1 MPENQSL
8 GVVMDNQQP
17 VENKIHIQA
26 LHQPDPDFFD
36 DSDQIKNILELI
48 EYYLTFQCNNFGDLY
63 ADFEGNNVLLNK
75 IHIIMFDPQDD
86 KQGRIRDEVNKVK
99 NNTLLG
105 NKQSFLVYR
114 QPNMLNII
122 DYININTIP
131 GQYKKIHSK

>member
-63 ADFEGNNVLLNK
+63 ADFEGNGVLLNK
-75 IHIIMFDPQDD
+75 IHTIMFDPQDD
-86 KQGRIRDEVNKVK
+86 KQGRIRDEVNKVI
-99 NNTLLG
+99 
-105 NKQSFLVYR
+105 SDMAYFVYTKHETNR
-114 QPNMLNII
+114 WARAIYDATIKNII
-122 DYININTIP
+122 
-131 GQYKKIHSK
+131 

>member
-63 ADFEGNNVLLNK
+63 ADFEGNGVLLNK
-75 IHIIMFDPQDD
+75 IHTIMFDPQND
-86 KQGRIRDEVNKVK
+86 KQGRIRDEVNKVI
-99 NNTLLG
+99 
-105 NKQSFLVYR
+105 SDMAYFVYTKHETNR
-114 QPNMLNII
+114 WARAIYDATIENII
-122 DYININTIP
+122 
-131 GQYKKIHSK
+131 

>member
-36 DSDQIKNILELI
+36 DSDEIKNILELI

-63 ADFEGNNVLLNK
+63 ADFEGNGVLLNK
-75 IHIIMFDPQDD
+75 IHTIMFDPQND
-86 KQGRIRDEVNKVK
+86 KEGRIRDEVNKVI
-99 NNTLLG
+99 
-105 NKQSFLVYR
+105 SDMAYFVYTKHETNR
-114 QPNMLNII
+114 WARAIYDATIENII
-122 DYININTIP
+122 
-131 GQYKKIHSK
+131 

>member
-63 ADFEGNNVLLNK
+63 ADFEGNGVLLNK
-75 IHIIMFDPQDD
+75 IHTIMFDPQND
-86 KQGRIRDEVNKVK
+86 KQGRIRDEVNKVI
-99 NNTLLG
+99 
-105 NKQSFLVYR
+105 SDMAYFVYTKHETNR
-114 QPNMLNII
+114 WAKAIYDATIENII
-122 DYININTIP
+122 
-131 GQYKKIHSK
+131 

>member
-36 DSDQIKNILELI
+36 DSDEIKNILELI

-63 ADFEGNNVLLNK
+63 ADFEGNGVLLNK
-75 IHIIMFDPQDD
+75 IHTIMFDPQDD
-86 KQGRIRDEVNKVK
+86 KQGRIRDEVNKVI
-99 NNTLLG
+99 
-105 NKQSFLVYR
+105 SDMAYFVYTKHETNR
-114 QPNMLNII
+114 WAKAIYDATIKNII
-122 DYININTIP
+122 
-131 GQYKKIHSK
+131 